1 VGEVYRERDESEL
14 ATSGVVMRRS
24 AREQGDTMLRA
35 LPELSPGEDP
45 TRAASTVCRAD
56 QRKDRLS
63 GARRLSVGCS
73 HRVGKIPT
81 NGIGSDSP
89 IVTPCEPLGVI
100 DVRTSQRD
108 SLLSGCVSLYRMTWM
123 PVSVPTVAPKA
134 TSLAQWRES
143 YMRARPTAVAPPYSN
158 GERMGAARR
167 ADHRAARDDGLGRV
181 EANPA
186 QTVVTR

>member
-1 VGEVYRERDESEL
+1 
-14 ATSGVVMRRS
+14 
-24 AREQGDTMLRA
+24 
-35 LPELSPGEDP
+35 
-45 TRAASTVCRAD
+45 
-56 QRKDRLS
+56 
-63 GARRLSVGCS
+63 
-73 HRVGKIPT
+73 
-81 NGIGSDSP
+81 
-89 IVTPCEPLGVI
+89 VI
-100 DVRTSQRD
+100 DVRASQRD